1 MLLSYIT
8 TESNGTLTLDQLL
21 RGPLSLSAREVR
33 EAKRLGLTV
42 DGAPFF
48 ANQRIGAGRTVAI
61 PLAEYD
67 MPTDFSAPAEVD
79 ILYQDDALIAVRKP
93 APLQVH
99 PSPSAPR
106 GADTLEGRVQ
116 SYLRGGAHPVHRLDA
131 ETTGIVLFAKLPY
144 VQAHIQRQM
153 QADTF
158 RKEYLALVCGVLPES
173 EGVIDAP
180 IDRVA
185 PDSFTRAVL
194 PGGQR
199 AVTRYRVEAALR
211 DISLVRLFP
220 VTGRTHQ
227 LRVHCKYAGFP
238 ILGDPQYQSEESE
251 AFSKENELFSQEL
264 CAKRLEFRHPMTGEK
279 ITIYSRQNVWKSP

>member
-79 ILYQDDALIAVRKP
+79 ILYQDDALIARAQACALAGASLSFRP
-93 APLQVH
+93 ARRGHAGRARAKL
-99 PSPSAPR
+99 SAR
-106 GADTLEGRVQ
+106 R
-116 SYLRGGAHPVHRLDA
+116 AHPVHRLDA

-158 RKEYLALVCGVLPES
+158 RKEYPCAG
-173 EGVIDAP
+173 
-180 IDRVA
+180 
-185 PDSFTRAVL
+185 
-194 PGGQR
+194 
-199 AVTRYRVEAALR
+199 LR
-211 DISLVRLFP
+211 RF
-220 VTGRTHQ
+220 
-227 LRVHCKYAGFP
+227 A
-238 ILGDPQYQSEESE
+238 
-251 AFSKENELFSQEL
+251 
-264 CAKRLEFRHPMTGEK
+264 
-279 ITIYSRQNVWKSP
+279 

>member
-158 RKEYLALVCGVLPES
+158 RKEYLA
-173 EGVIDAP
+173 
-180 IDRVA
+180 
-185 PDSFTRAVL
+185 
-194 PGGQR
+194 
-199 AVTRYRVEAALR
+199 
-211 DISLVRLFP
+211 
-220 VTGRTHQ
+220 
-227 LRVHCKYAGFP
+227 
-238 ILGDPQYQSEESE
+238 
-251 AFSKENELFSQEL
+251 AFSAS
-264 CAKRLEFRHPMTGEK
+264 GG
-279 ITIYSRQNVWKSP
+279 SW